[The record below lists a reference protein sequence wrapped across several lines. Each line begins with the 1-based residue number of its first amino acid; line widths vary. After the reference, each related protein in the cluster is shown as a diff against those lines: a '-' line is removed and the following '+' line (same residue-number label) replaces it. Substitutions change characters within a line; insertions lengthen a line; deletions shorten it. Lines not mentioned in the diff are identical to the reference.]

1 MTSFV
6 RKEPERVNSN
16 NKYPNFFQN
25 IFHAGDI
32 KQFLEHSGLT
42 VDDPEFET
50 FLYLFDVLKKGVYVQ
65 IQDNKLKVFLPF
77 SNANYRNDW
86 GKLLRTKDSDYKK
99 VVELEKRKHRNH
111 DPEEYRTKIA
121 DDPTMWYAN
130 YNMFRNTVYENGDLK
145 DLMDEGDK
153 SIDNFYVLFTE
164 LCQKRKI
171 KDTKIFLN
179 PRDYPVLRKDFTH
192 PYDILYQGKVPACPE
207 LERLKQNGHA
217 KIFSQSTSDL
227 YQDILMPDDDDIVRI
242 IVNKVR
248 KRYNINWESKKDVAI
263 FRGSATGSGINENS
277 NARLRLIKF
286 AENNKDLN
294 IDAKL
299 TGFNNRLKLDPVLGY
314 CDYIDTRRFQGGK
327 KADFMTQEEQSNYKY
342 IIHVEGHVAA
352 FRLANEMAYSSLILK
367 VDSKWKT
374 WYSDFLLGY
383 DPEKDLDDDIDFND
397 YHYISIKS
405 DLSNL
410 RDILGWC
417 KKNDQKCKIIA
428 RNAFNFY
435 KDHLENEKFMLNYM
449 KYQLDR

>member
-6 RKEPERVNSN
+6 RKESERVNSN
-16 NKYPNFFQN
+16 SKYPNFFQS
-25 IFHAGDI
+25 IFHVGDV

-86 GKLLRTKDSDYKK
+86 GKLLRTKDSDYRK
-99 VVELEKRKHRNH
+99 VVELEKRKHRNY
-111 DPEEYRTKIA
+111 DLEKYNTKIA
-121 DDPTMWYAN
+121 EDPTTWYAN

-192 PYDILYQGKVPACPE
+192 PYDILYQGKVPVCPE
-207 LERLKQNGHA
+207 LERLKQNGHT
-217 KIFSQSTSDL
+217 KIFSQSGSDL

-242 IVNKVR
+242 IKNKAR
-248 KRYNINWESKKDVAI
+248 KRYNINWESKKDIAI

-286 AENNKDLN
+286 VEKNKDLN

-314 CDYIDTRRFQGGK
+314 CDYIDTRRFQGGQK
-327 KADFMTQEEQSNYKY
+327 GEFMSQEEQSNYKY

-352 FRLANEMAYSSLILK
+352 FRLANEMAYGSLILK

-410 RDILGWC
+410 RDILVWC
-417 KKNDQKCKIIA
+417 KKNDEKCKIIA
-428 RNAFNFY
+428 RNAYNFY